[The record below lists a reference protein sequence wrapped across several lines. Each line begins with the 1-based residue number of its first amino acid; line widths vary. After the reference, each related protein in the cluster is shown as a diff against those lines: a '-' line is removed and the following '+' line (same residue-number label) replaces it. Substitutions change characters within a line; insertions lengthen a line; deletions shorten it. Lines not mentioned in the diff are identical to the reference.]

1 MHVIY
6 FVQQHIFA
14 VQIVIEII
22 RWKKKKN
29 HQMKVPDRADIK
41 NQQGTVLES
50 SYGSRSLTKRVTS
63 HCRQLNPEFFAMLIT
78 KNQEEISREN
88 GKVVLRPGHKI
99 VGEETVA

>member
-1 MHVIY
+1 MIY

-22 RWKKKKN
+22 RWKKKN

-41 NQQGTVLES
+41 NVSQQGTVLES

-78 KNQEEISREN
+78 KNQEKISREN